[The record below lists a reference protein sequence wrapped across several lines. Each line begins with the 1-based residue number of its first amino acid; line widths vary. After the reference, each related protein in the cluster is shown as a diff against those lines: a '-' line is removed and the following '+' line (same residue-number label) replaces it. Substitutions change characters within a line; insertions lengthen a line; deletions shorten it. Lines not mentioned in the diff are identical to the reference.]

1 MIKVGEFKDG
11 LDMSA
16 IREIKFLQELRHPNV
31 IELIDVFSTQTN
43 LNIVLEFLPADLE
56 MIIKDR
62 SVIFTPADIKSWML
76 MTLRGLHHCHRNF
89 MLHRSAQQDLKP
101 NNLLLSPSGH
111 LKLADFGL
119 ARSMAGIRESMT
131 SNVVTRWYR
140 APELLYGARHY
151 TAAVDVW
158 SVGIIFAELMLRTP
172 YLPGKSDADQLDITF
187 RALGTPNEKIWP
199 GVTSL
204 PGYVST
210 KIYPQPSRQELR
222 NRFIAATEDAL
233 ELMEELT
240 VLNPAQRIDTTQALM
255 SPYFTTAPRPTKP
268 EMLPKKKEEDPN
280 AVEEKYKAEI
290 RDSMIQATRKA
301 RLNA

>member
-1 MIKVGEFKDG
+1 
-11 LDMSA
+11 
-16 IREIKFLQELRHPNV
+16 
-31 IELIDVFSTQTN
+31 
-43 LNIVLEFLPADLE
+43 
-56 MIIKDR
+56 
-62 SVIFTPADIKSWML
+62 
-76 MTLRGLHHCHRNF
+76 
-89 MLHRSAQQDLKP
+89 
-101 NNLLLSPSGH
+101 
-111 LKLADFGL
+111 
-119 ARSMAGIRESMT
+119 MAGIRESMT

-240 VLNPAQRIDTTQALM
+240 VLNPGERIDTTQALL

-268 EMLPKKKEEDPN
+268 ELLPKKKEEDPN